1 MATHVNRLHHL
12 KFTFTFKEIV
22 MTREHY
28 YIRKETRT
36 KEPRPH
42 WLVSAGWLFIL
53 IMAMVVLAVII
64 LPMVTL

>member
-1 MATHVNRLHHL
+1 
-12 KFTFTFKEIV
+12 

-42 WLVSAGWLFIL
+42 WLVSTGWLFIL
-53 IMAMVVLAVII
+53 IMAMVVTAVII